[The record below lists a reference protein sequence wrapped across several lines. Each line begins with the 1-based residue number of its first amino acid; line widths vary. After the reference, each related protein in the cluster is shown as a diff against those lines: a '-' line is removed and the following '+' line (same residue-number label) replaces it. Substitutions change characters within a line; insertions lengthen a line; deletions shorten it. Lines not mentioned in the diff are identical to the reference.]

1 MHISL
6 GRLLIK
12 AVSPDRI
19 GEPYD
24 IFNPVCYTYFPKRK
38 LKRKKKDKKRKEK
51 VPANEIGKEQNR
63 GTDQTNICHLQLLA
77 VLPIHL

>member
-38 LKRKKKDKKRKEK
+38 LKRKKKKTRKEK
-51 VPANEIGKEQNR
+51 KKSQQTKSGKSKT
-63 GTDQTNICHLQLLA
+63 GGPIKQTSAIYSC
-77 VLPIHL
+77 